1 MQPHITTYILPSRDK
16 PIQWVGSSYADLC
29 AFPGVSRRRA
39 GHQLRRV
46 QHGLAPD
53 DWRPMPSVGPG
64 VAEIRIHG
72 DGEHRV
78 LYLARFEEAI
88 YVLHA
93 FEKRTRGTRHLDLEI
108 GRKRLGDVMRSRRGG

>member
-1 MQPHITTYILPSRDK
+1 M
-16 PIQWVGSSYADLC
+16 
-29 AFPGVSRRRA
+29 
-39 GHQLRRV
+39 
-46 QHGLAPD
+46 GLAPD

-64 VAEIRIHG
+64 VAEIRLHT

-93 FEKRTRGTRHLDLEI
+93 FEKRSRSTRHLDLEV
-108 GRKRLGDVMRSRRGG
+108 GRKRLSDVIRSRQGR

>member
-1 MQPHITTYILPSRDK
+1 
-16 PIQWVGSSYADLC
+16 
-29 AFPGVSRRRA
+29 
-39 GHQLRRV
+39 
-46 QHGLAPD
+46 
-53 DWRPMPSVGPG
+53 MPSVGPG

-93 FEKRTRGTRHLDLEI
+93 FEKRSRRTRQLDLDL
-108 GRKRLGDVMRSRRGG
+108 GRKRLADVIRSRRGG